1 MSVPHRV
8 VVLALP
14 GVYPFELGIPNRVLG
29 AADGRYELVT
39 CGVGGTSVPTN
50 SDFGI
55 TVEHGPEALVTAD
68 TVVIPPFDVDRLS
81 RELSPELSSAL
92 DTIRHASREAMSEL
106 RATISLL
113 RTDGDRPALP
123 SALDLDQLKELI
135 ARFRRDGLDVD
146 MEIRG
151 TVRPLPAATNLTIY
165 RIVQESLTNVVRH
178 ACASAASVWLQ
189 YLPTAVQVRVE
200 DNGAGPASHHAAGY
214 GLLGMRERAEALG
227 GCLEVGPAPA
237 GGFRVTA
244 QLPTAKAP
252 S

>member
-1 MSVPHRV
+1 MRIARELHDVMAHTV
-8 VVLALP
+8 ATMTVQA
-14 GVYPFELGIPNRVLG
+14 GV
-29 AADGRYELVT
+29 AADML
-39 CGVGGTSVPTN
+39 
-50 SDFGI
+50 D
-55 TVEHGPEALVTAD
+55 D
-68 TVVIPPFDVDRLS
+68 
-81 RELSPELSSAL
+81 SPDDARAAL

-113 RTDGDRPALP
+113 RTDDDRPALP

-151 TVRPLPAATNLTIY
+151 TVRPLPAATNPTIY

-178 ACASAASVWLQ
+178 ANASAASVWLQ

-214 GLLGMRERAEALG
+214 GLLGMRERAEALRG
-227 GCLEVGPAPA
+227 SLEVGTAPA